1 MNSQKSLLGHIL
13 PQVHRCT
20 VLVLYVP
27 IKHQD
32 LCPRGSLQTNSRMA
46 V

>member
-1 MNSQKSLLGHIL
+1 MNRQKSLLGHIF

-20 VLVLYVP
+20 VLVLYVL

-32 LCPRGSLQTNSRMA
+32 PCPRGRLETNSRMA